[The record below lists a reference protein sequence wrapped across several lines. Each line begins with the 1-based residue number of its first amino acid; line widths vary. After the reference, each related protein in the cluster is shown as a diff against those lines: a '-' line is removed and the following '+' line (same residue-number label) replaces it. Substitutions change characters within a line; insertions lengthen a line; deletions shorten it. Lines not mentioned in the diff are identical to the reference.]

1 MLGTPSRA
9 DLIQALGKAPV
20 DADNR
25 AITLHRGDPAMK
37 KTVRPLIAG
46 ALLALLTAPAWAEQP
61 VVEMYQDPNCGCCGA
76 WADHLEAEGFT
87 VERHETREMRDIKLE
102 QGLTPE
108 LASCHTALVD
118 GYVIE
123 GHVPAADIHRLLEER
138 PDVAGL
144 AVPGMPHGSPG
155 METGRYDDY
164 RVLGW
169 HRDDRTPEIF
179 SEYTH

>member
-1 MLGTPSRA
+1 MKTASRS
-9 DLIQALGKAPV
+9 LIGGGLLAG
-20 DADNR
+20 
-25 AITLHRGDPAMK
+25 
-37 KTVRPLIAG
+37 G
-46 ALLALLTAPAWAEQP
+46 ALVAYLAFMPGPSPQAGS
-61 VVEMYQDPNCGCCGA
+61 VVEMYQDPHCGCCGD

-87 VERHETREMRDIKLE
+87 VERHKTREMRDIKIE

-108 LASCHTALVD
+108 LASCHTAMVD

-164 RVLGW
+164 QVLGW

-179 SEYTH
+179 NEYTH